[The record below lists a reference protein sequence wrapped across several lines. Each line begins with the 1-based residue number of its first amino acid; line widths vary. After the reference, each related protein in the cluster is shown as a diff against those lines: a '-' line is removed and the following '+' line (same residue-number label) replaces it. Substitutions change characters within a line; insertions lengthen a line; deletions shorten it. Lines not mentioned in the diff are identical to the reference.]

1 MSSNFLILI
10 FDIYKAKM
18 NVTKTKLIKE
28 KNIKGCVYF
37 GSRLIKGF
45 KMSWLEITS
54 GYATAYK
61 LNPIYEYVSMV
72 EKKERIDIFFDV
84 LFSSDVCKKKSFF
97 SAKLLI
103 T

>member
-1 MSSNFLILI
+1 MKYFENMFLLKPSILLVGEAPG
-10 FDIYKAKM
+10 Y
-18 NVTKTKLIKE
+18 
-28 KNIKGCVYF
+28 KGCVYF

>member
-1 MSSNFLILI
+1 
-10 FDIYKAKM
+10 M

-45 KMSWLEITS
+45 KMSLLEITS

-61 LNPIYEYVSMV
+61 LNPIYKYVSMV
-72 EKKERIDIFFDV
+72 EKKERIDIFLTFYFLLMFV
-84 LFSSDVCKKKSFF
+84 KKNPFF
-97 SAKLLI
+97 QQNC
-103 T
+103 